1 MDMKKSLVMR
11 EKQTKTTMRYNFT
24 PTRMVVV
31 KKKKKRK
38 KITNVG
44 EDVKK
49 LEPSVLLVV
58 KVNSISTLKDLAV
71 IQNVKHGII

>member
-1 MDMKKSLVMR
+1 MDMKKCSSLVMR

-24 PTRMVVV
+24 PTRMAVV
-31 KKKKKRK
+31 KKKNRQ

-58 KVNSISTLKDLAV
+58 K
-71 IQNVKHGII
+71 